1 MQIGKPILYVI
12 FGIENVLGVP
22 GNDET
27 ISGWHAK
34 EKNPALFLSK
44 RKHYNHFLVFLTCI

>member
-27 ISGWHAK
+27 ISG
-34 EKNPALFLSK
+34 
-44 RKHYNHFLVFLTCI
+44 